1 MRKACEHEI
10 FLSLALSELH
20 ARKKEELTLK
30 SFPRALQLLQSEDSI
45 TGLLTY
51 ANRIGLFGLIYSA
64 VKRWAEPQL
73 LEELKEKQAQLDN
86 FRTSHFAMT
95 AFQKQELSEILKHFA
110 EKSIDVIV
118 LKGPLLAE
126 AIYGDAFSRAT
137 ADLDILVPSERF
149 VEARSELLAI
159 GYKES
164 ERLDEALNMDEYHHI
179 VFYKDYSS
187 GFKTAVELHVRI
199 RSNRFGGVCPS
210 YKDLIEMTEEVST
223 PYKHK
228 RFKVALLYS
237 HFVLEVFKDGGS
249 IKRLVDLEA
258 LRLGLSPKSKDI
270 CAICAELG
278 LSDGL
283 AYCEALLFPIRQQLP
298 DLDGIGTVA
307 LLARGKKLTK
317 SLPAAKLFG
326 NSNTSLRLLYGYY
339 ILGGRMM
346 ALRYLLWWAI
356 FPPPAVLARRFG
368 MSSSFLIYLLYP
380 FSPFISLLY
389 VLGIWRRTW

>member
-1 MRKACEHEI
+1 MRKACEHET

-20 ARKKEELTLK
+20 ARKKEELTLQA
-30 SFPRALQLLQSEDSI
+30 FPEALQLLQSEESI
-45 TGLLTY
+45 IGLLTH
-51 ANRIGLFGLIYSA
+51 ATRIGLFGLIHSA
-64 VKRWAEPQL
+64 VRRWAAPELVEQIKAKHPQI
-73 LEELKEKQAQLDN
+73 DN

-110 EKSIDVIV
+110 AKSIDVIV

-137 ADLDILVPSERF
+137 ADLDILVPNERF
-149 VEARSELLAI
+149 AEARSELLAI
-159 GYKES
+159 GFSES

-199 RSNRFGGVCPS
+199 RSNRFGGVCPA
-210 YKDLIEMTEEVST
+210 YKDLIDMTEEVPT
-223 PYKHK
+223 PYRHK
-228 RFKVALLYS
+228 RFEVALLYS

-258 LRLGLSPKSKDI
+258 LRLGLSPKGEAVR
-270 CAICAELG
+270 AICNKLG

-283 AYCEALLFPIRQQLP
+283 AYCEALLLPIRLKLP
-298 DLDGIGTVA
+298 PLEEVRAGELIS
-307 LLARGKKLTK
+307 RGKELTE
-317 SLPAAKLFG
+317 SLPARKLFG

-339 ILGGRMM
+339 ILGGTTM

-368 MSSSFLIYLLYP
+368 LSSSFLIYLLYP
-380 FSPFISLLY
+380 FSPLISLLY